1 MFVPEKIVYWTYVAM
16 LRCNTWSS
24 QATEWSLYKFSKC
37 FELTAILTITSK
49 KSISRE
55 HCKKILTGV
64 FTVLLLIGVASVLHW
79 LFTYIFS
86 VYVRSRACYI
96 MCQWDEFRVKNASLS
111 LNVLFWHFLIFFI
124 KKLAFI
130 IFISLSDKE
139 SNFCNRIL
147 TNQKPDLAIRN
158 CQWNCML
165 LIKIAITTKAN
176 GSWIIICQLPKTKE
190 LRRYPLSYF
199 KWWWNSP

>member
-1 MFVPEKIVYWTYVAM
+1 M
-16 LRCNTWSS
+16 
-24 QATEWSLYKFSKC
+24 
-37 FELTAILTITSK
+37 
-49 KSISRE
+49 
-55 HCKKILTGV
+55 
-64 FTVLLLIGVASVLHW
+64 LLLIGVASVLHW
-79 LFTYIFS
+79 LFTYILS
-86 VYVRSRACYI
+86 VSVRSRACYI

-124 KKLAFI
+124 KKLVFI

-176 GSWIIICQLPKTKE
+176 GSWIIICQLPKKKE